1 MFIGNVRYY
10 ATPLF
15 LLGALALLTAC
26 EETKRALGQTKEAPD
41 EFTVYQRAPLSLPPN
56 YGLRP
61 PSPGAQRPQ
70 SVNPRDR
77 AKKALGVP
85 VRTADRSTA
94 GHQQRL
100 GKLSEGE
107 RAMLNLTGAT
117 SVDPGIRNLVD
128 KDSARQFEEDTGR
141 GPCFGNHS
149 LAFGERKAPKRG
161 RVSIGDRK
169 KSSIG
174 ERKASSREREFE
186 ASSGGRGHQGLQ
198 TVATVDQLL
207 FRLL

>member
-1 MFIGNVRYY
+1 MFTSNIQYY
-10 ATPLF
+10 VTPLF
-15 LLGALALLTAC
+15 LMGALAVLTAC

-117 SVDPGIRNLVD
+117 QADPGIRNLVD
-128 KDSARQFEEDTGR
+128 KDSDRLFEEDKSFTDKLVFWQKKEK
-141 GPCFGNHS
+141 FGIAVDPVKEQQRIQEAQALGKPLNS
-149 LAFGERKAPKRG
+149 K
-161 RVSIGDRK
+161 SIPVISRK
-169 KSSIG
+169 K
-174 ERKASSREREFE
+174 KALFE
-186 ASSGGRGHQGLQ
+186 GVLK
-198 TVATVDQLL
+198 
-207 FRLL
+207 

>member
-1 MFIGNVRYY
+1 MPSDNLLNY

-15 LLGALALLTAC
+15 LLGAVALLTAC

-70 SVNPRDR
+70 TVNPRDR

-94 GHQQRL
+94 GQPQNL
-100 GKLSEGE
+100 SKLSQGE

-117 SVDPGIRNLVD
+117 QADPGIRNLVD
-128 KDSARQFEEDTGR
+128 KDSARLFEENKSLTDKLVFWQSKGK
-141 GPCFGNHS
+141 FGIVVDPVKEQQRIREAQALGKPLKSENIPVIS
-149 LAFGERKAPKRG
+149 
-161 RVSIGDRK
+161 RK
-169 KSSIG
+169 K
-174 ERKASSREREFE
+174 KALFE
-186 ASSGGRGHQGLQ
+186 GVLK
-198 TVATVDQLL
+198 
-207 FRLL
+207 